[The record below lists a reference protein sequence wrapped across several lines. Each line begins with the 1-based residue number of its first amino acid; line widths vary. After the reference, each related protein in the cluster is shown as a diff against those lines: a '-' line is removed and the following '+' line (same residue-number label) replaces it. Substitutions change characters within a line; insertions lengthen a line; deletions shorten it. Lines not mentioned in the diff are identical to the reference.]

1 MDYLTEVKN
10 IISRWQNLNN
20 ISKPITSIFFILFL
34 FLFGSIAKTKDL
46 PLYDSSKTT
55 LPPCTQRYLDNCW
68 GIRLENNYSY
78 YGEFKNDQFHGKG
91 TLIFLRTE
99 NNKIE
104 KDKFEGN
111 FKSGKKN
118 GKFKI
123 SYQDGSYDIAEYK
136 NDLLDGKTIVYDLN
150 NKIIAEG
157 IFEKDKKISRIYYPE
172 KRNKDKILKIETFYN
187 SNEEVIKETH
197 YYEDGRIKIVVDNS
211 NKANNQEKN
220 QVKKQKETKPQNDT
234 DFFGNIA
241 KKIINR

>member
-1 MDYLTEVKN
+1 MDYLREVKN

-136 NDLLDGKTIVYDLN
+136 NDLLDGKVMFYDQYKTLL
-150 NKIIAEG
+150 AEE
-157 IFEKDKKISRIYYPE
+157 IFKKDKVKSRIYYPYQIY
-172 KRNKDKILKIETFYN
+172 KKIEIFYN
-187 SNEEVIKETH
+187 SNEEVIKETN
-197 YYEDGRIKIVVDNS
+197 YYEDGRIEIVVDNS
-211 NKANNQEKN
+211 NKENNQEKN
-220 QVKKQKETKPQNDT
+220 QVKKQKETKPQNGT

>member
-1 MDYLTEVKN
+1 MDYLREVKN

-68 GIRLENNYSY
+68 GVRLENNYSY

-91 TLIFLRTE
+91 TLIISRTE
-99 NNKIE
+99 NNKIKEE
-104 KDKFEGN
+104 KYEGN
-111 FKSGKKN
+111 FKSGTKD

-123 SYQDGSYDIAEYK
+123 SYQDGSHDIAEYK
-136 NDLLDGKTIVYDLN
+136 KDLLDGKVMFYDQYNTLL
-150 NKIIAEG
+150 AEE
-157 IFEKDKKISRIYYPE
+157 IFKKDKVKSRIYYPYQIY
-172 KRNKDKILKIETFYN
+172 KKIEIFYN
-187 SNEEVIKETH
+187 SNEEVIKETN
-197 YYEDGRIKIVVDNS
+197 YYEDGRIEIVVDNS
-211 NKANNQEKN
+211 NKENNQEKN
-220 QVKKQKETKPQNDT
+220 QVKKQKETKPQNGT